1 MASLINTSQRDGF
14 ERRARRIRRS
24 LVIARHDP
32 RTRLGLD
39 ANLRRPEHV
48 SCGQQGHARRAD
60 LEGLPVRFLDQ
71 RRVEPEPL
79 PQQTR
84 SRLGSEVSF
93 ATGSRVIAVGMRE
106 NCAGYGAPGIDVE
119 ISGWAVQAVLGN
131 RNDFHTL
138 G

>member
-1 MASLINTSQRDGF
+1 M
-14 ERRARRIRRS
+14 RIC
-24 LVIARHDP
+24 ADP
-32 RTRLGLD
+32 STCPAGSR
-39 ANLRRPEHV
+39 
-48 SCGQQGHARRAD
+48 GHARRTD
-60 LEGLPVRFLDQ
+60 LEGFPVRLLGQ
-71 RRVEPEPL
+71 RSVEPEPL

-119 ISGWAVQAVLGN
+119 VSGWAVQAVLGN